1 MPMNIRVVPTEIAG
15 VRLIEPESFEDQRG
29 FFFESYSRRRFAEH
43 GLDFDFVQ
51 DNHSRSARGVL
62 RGFHYQDASAP
73 QWRLVRCSVGE
84 IWDVVVDLRPSS
96 ATYGKWMGFH
106 LSSANRHQLLIPPEF
121 AHGFCVLS
129 EFAEVQYK
137 CSNYHSP
144 TAEHTLAW
152 NDPEVG
158 VRWPIANPTLSVR
171 DAERGTSFAQYR
183 SRPLFPIVEEPQEA

>member
-1 MPMNIRVVPTEIAG
+1 MG
-15 VRLIEPESFEDQRG
+15 V
-29 FFFESYSRRRFAEH
+29 
-43 GLDFDFVQ
+43 
-51 DNHSRSARGVL
+51 
-62 RGFHYQDASAP
+62 
-73 QWRLVRCSVGE
+73 
-84 IWDVVVDLRPSS
+84 
-96 ATYGKWMGFH
+96 H

>member
-1 MPMNIRVVPTEIAG
+1 MPMSIRVVPTEIAG
-15 VRLIEPESFEDQRG
+15 VRRIEPESFEDARG

-96 ATYGKWMGFH
+96 ATYGKWLGVH
-106 LSSANRHQLLIPPEF
+106 LSAANKHQLLIPPEF

-129 EFAEVQYK
+129 DICEVQYK
-137 CSNYHSP
+137 CTNYHTP
-144 TAEHTLAW
+144 EAEKTLAW

-158 VRWPIANPTLSVR
+158 VQWPVTNPTLSVR
-171 DAERGTSFAQYR
+171 DAERGESFAQYR
-183 SRPLFPIVEEPQEA
+183 ANPYFK